1 MCSCVLGL
9 ERRRGGEKEK
19 TRFVGFRIKPVRGR
33 GFFVFGSHRSL
44 SNAFCESSLSNR
56 GGWKWAG
63 SRYLPARRREKW
75 SRTAEDLERFGPAMR
90 QVEETGVR
98 AAAENREPVGAQG
111 AGLGRRGRG
120 APGRAS
126 RVRALDDTL
135 QAVSGD
141 PYA

>member
-1 MCSCVLGL
+1 MSLGWRGGGEGKRKRAGLLGL
-9 ERRRGGEKEK
+9 ELNPFEVDGSLR
-19 TRFVGFRIKPVRGR
+19 
-33 GFFVFGSHRSL
+33 FGSHRSL

-90 QVEETGVR
+90 RAEETGVR

-126 RVRALDDTL
+126 RVWALDDTL

>member
-33 GFFVFGSHRSL
+33 RFF
-44 SNAFCESSLSNR
+44 AFRFSPFAFDALCESSLSNR

-63 SRYLPARRREKW
+63 SRYLPARRHEKW
-75 SRTAEDLERFGPAMR
+75 SRIAEDLERFGPAMR